1 MDIGNARVAGLEKDL
16 HMTDHQYQICVTIL
30 YVYVGKF
37 LSLLGCAELPSFRTS
52 SKSASPQNWP

>member
-37 LSLLGCAELPSFRTS
+37 LSLLGCAELPSFRIFFLIRV
-52 SKSASPQNWP
+52 